1 MTDTKAS
8 GALGWRHTVNAAAFD
23 FAMAVFER
31 TMMPRARARLLGLAR
46 GDVLEVGAGTG
57 ANLSHYPAGCRL
69 TISDREPVLLEAA
82 ARRAQRLGLEVVVER
97 ADAMALPFP
106 NASFD
111 SVVSTLTMCEVPDL
125 ATALP
130 ELARVCRPDGRILLL
145 DHVRS
150 PHRLVAKPQDWVTAM
165 TATWGEHLN
174 RDTLAAARA
183 AGLRVVA
190 ARSWRLGIMLELVLS
205 PLPGPSVAPVAD
217 CPG

>member
-1 MTDTKAS
+1 MTDTKATEAS
-8 GALGWRHTVNAAAFD
+8 GWRRTVGAAAFNL
-23 FAMAVFER
+23 AMAIFER
-31 TMMPRARARLLGLAR
+31 TMMPGARARLLGLAR

-82 ARRAQRLGLEVVVER
+82 ARRAQKLGLEIVVER

-106 NASFD
+106 TASFD
-111 SVVSTLTMCEVPDL
+111 SVVSTLTMCEVHDL
-125 ATALP
+125 ATALA
-130 ELARVCRPDGRILLL
+130 ELARVCRPDGQIYLL

-165 TATWGEHLN
+165 TAHWGEHLN

-205 PLPGPSVAPVAD
+205 PLPGPSMTPVAD